1 MVTQA
6 TSTALEA
13 TNIPISCAL
22 AGLYFVTKPPDGGK
36 PQFGETMLKTPLVL
50 CAMAA
55 AAVSAQAQS
64 VNMAQIGGPAFKS
77 LVEDTGAMAS
87 YRAQLPSEPQGLTGF
102 DLGFSLTQASLQQT
116 SRYAVG
122 TQGLRST
129 MRWASLHAHKG
140 LPLGWDLG
148 AFISQ
153 GMDGRAEPNGI
164 DQRGVELRYALLEG
178 STATPALALRASAT
192 ELSGIQGYQLKTQ
205 GMDLSVSKGF
215 ALFTPYAGFGV
226 VRAKGQAGELSDS
239 VTLNKTFLGIG
250 TNLLLINLNLE
261 YDKTG
266 NVPSYSL
273 KAGWRF

>member
-1 MVTQA
+1 
-6 TSTALEA
+6 
-13 TNIPISCAL
+13 
-22 AGLYFVTKPPDGGK
+22 
-36 PQFGETMLKTPLVL
+36 MLKTPLAL
-50 CAMAA
+50 FAMAA

-64 VNMAQIGGPAFKS
+64 VNTVQIGGSSAFKA

-87 YRAQLPSEPQGLTGF
+87 YRAQLPAEPQGLTGF
-102 DLGFSLTQASLQQT
+102 DLGFSLTQARLQHT
-116 SRYAVG
+116 DRYAVG

-153 GMDGRAEPNGI
+153 GMDEQAEPNGI

-178 STATPALALRASAT
+178 STVSPALALRASAT

-215 ALFTPYAGFGV
+215 AMFTPYAGFGV
-226 VRAKGQAGELSDS
+226 VRAKGQAGPLNES
-239 VTLNKTFLGIG
+239 VTLNKTFMGIG

-266 NVPSYSL
+266 DVPSYSL

>member
-1 MVTQA
+1 
-6 TSTALEA
+6 
-13 TNIPISCAL
+13 
-22 AGLYFVTKPPDGGK
+22 
-36 PQFGETMLKTPLVL
+36 MLKKSWVL

-55 AAVSAQAQS
+55 IAVSAQAQS
-64 VNMAQIGGPAFKS
+64 VDAAIGGPAFKS

-116 SRYAVG
+116 ASYVG
-122 TQGLRST
+122 NTQGLSNT

-140 LPLGWDLG
+140 LPMGWDIG

-153 GMDGRAEPNGI
+153 GMDSQAKSNGI
-164 DQRGVELRYALLEG
+164 DHRGVELRYALLEG

-192 ELSGIQGYQLKTQ
+192 ELNGIQGYRLKTQ

-226 VRAKGQAGELSDS
+226 VRAKGQAGELSES
-239 VTLNKTFLGIG
+239 VTLSKTFLGIG
-250 TNLLLINLNLE
+250 TNLFLINLNFE

-266 NVPSYSL
+266 DVPSYSL

>member
-1 MVTQA
+1 
-6 TSTALEA
+6 
-13 TNIPISCAL
+13 
-22 AGLYFVTKPPDGGK
+22 
-36 PQFGETMLKTPLVL
+36 MLKTPLVL

-64 VNMAQIGGPAFKS
+64 VNANISGTAFKS

-87 YRAQLPSEPQGLTGF
+87 FRAQLPSEPQGLTGF

-116 SRYAVG
+116 GRYAG
-122 TQGLRST
+122 DTQGLRST

-140 LPLGWDLG
+140 LPMGWDIG

-153 GMDGRAEPNGI
+153 GMDSQAKPNGI

-192 ELSGIQGYQLKTQ
+192 ELNGIQGYRLKTQ
-205 GMDLSVSKGF
+205 GLDLSVSKGF

-226 VRAKGQAGELSDS
+226 VRAKGQAGVLSDS

>member
-1 MVTQA
+1 
-6 TSTALEA
+6 
-13 TNIPISCAL
+13 
-22 AGLYFVTKPPDGGK
+22 
-36 PQFGETMLKTPLVL
+36 
-50 CAMAA
+50 MAA
-55 AAVSAQAQS
+55 AAASAQAQS
-64 VNMAQIGGPAFKS
+64 VNTALISALAFKS

-102 DLGFSLTQASLQQT
+102 DLGFSLTQANLQQT
-116 SRYAVG
+116 ERYAVG

-140 LPLGWDLG
+140 LPMGWDIG

-153 GMDGRAEPNGI
+153 GMDSQAKSNGI

-178 STATPALALRASAT
+178 GTVTPALALRASAT

-215 ALFTPYAGFGV
+215 AMFTPYAGFGV
-226 VRAKGQAGELSDS
+226 VRAKGQAGPVNES
-239 VTLNKTFLGIG
+239 VTLNKTFMGIG

-266 NVPSYSL
+266 DVPSYSL

>member
-1 MVTQA
+1 MSLFPVRWQGYTLLDPCRMG
-6 TSTALEA
+6 TAL
-13 TNIPISCAL
+13 
-22 AGLYFVTKPPDGGK
+22 
-36 PQFGETMLKTPLVL
+36 FGEPMSKIPLLL
-50 CAMAA
+50 CLAT
-55 AAVSAQAQS
+55 AVSTHAQS
-64 VNMAQIGGPAFKS
+64 VDPFQIGGSSAFKA

-102 DLGFSLTQASLQQT
+102 DLGFSLTQANLQHT
-116 SRYAVG
+116 ERYAVG
-122 TQGLRST
+122 TQGFRST

-153 GMDGRAEPNGI
+153 GMNSQAESNGM
-164 DQRGVELRYALLEG
+164 DHRGLELRYALLEG
-178 STATPALALRASAT
+178 STVSPALALRASAT
-192 ELSGIQGYQLKTQ
+192 ELNGIQGYQLKTQ

-226 VRAKGQAGELSDS
+226 VRAKGQAGEFSDS

-266 NVPSYSL
+266 DVPSYSL